1 MSKSA
6 GNFFMVRDAAAEF
19 GYDAVRYFILSSHYR
34 SPINYRADILA
45 QAVAGVERLQSC
57 EENLEFRK
65 QSAVAIPLNEAE
77 KEALSYLDSK
87 KKDFIAAMDEDFNTA
102 DALGCVFEMARK
114 INSVLTATEVSAEF
128 CEEAY
133 KVYYEFLSLLGFEK
147 KKNNDAG
154 NDEEIEKLVAE
165 RTEAKKA
172 KNFARADEIR
182 DMLKD
187 MGVVIEDTRQGVK
200 WKRV

>member
-6 GNFFMVRDAAAEF
+6 GNFFMVRDAAEEF
-19 GYDAVRYFILSSHYR
+19 GYDAVRYFVLSSHYR
-34 SPINYRADILA
+34 SPINYSAEILR
-45 QAVAGVERLQSC
+45 QAVAGVERLQNC
-57 EENLEFRK
+57 EENLNFRK
-65 QSAVAIPLNEAE
+65 QSAKDIPVSDSER
-77 KEALSYLDSK
+77 EALEYLDIK
-87 KKDFIAAMDEDFNTA
+87 KKEFIAAMDEDFNTA

-114 INSVLTATEVSAEF
+114 INSILSSEDVSITF
-128 CEEAY
+128 CNKAYEAY
-133 KVYYEFLSLLGFEK
+133 YELLSLLGFEK
-147 KKNNDAG
+147 KNGGDAG

-182 DMLKD
+182 EILKD
-187 MGVVIEDTRQGVK
+187 MGIVVEDTRQGAK